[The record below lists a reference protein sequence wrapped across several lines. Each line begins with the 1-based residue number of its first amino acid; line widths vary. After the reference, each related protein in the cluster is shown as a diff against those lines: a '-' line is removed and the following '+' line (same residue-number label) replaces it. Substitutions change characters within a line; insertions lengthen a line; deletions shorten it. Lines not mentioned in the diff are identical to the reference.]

1 MIPTHQNVH
10 NRFKLNGFTMDKDDM
25 CRVAYVFIKEGEPF
39 EQPVGDF
46 ILDWFSNSPY
56 LEMKTSGTTGEP
68 KVIKISK
75 KAMINSA
82 LATGDYFGLKPGDKA
97 LHCLPVEYVAG
108 KMMLIRGFILGLE
121 LDFVAPNSNPLYRN
135 TKKYDFAAMV
145 PMQAQHSISHLHQ
158 IKKIIIGGAK
168 VNQPLITELLKVK
181 SEIYE
186 TYGMTETITHIAAK
200 RIGEKNFHILPNVM
214 ISTDDRNCL
223 VLHAPK
229 ISDDVI
235 ITNDIVEIVDSE
247 HFNWIGRYD
256 NVINSGGI
264 KLFPEQIEE
273 KLISKIKQ
281 RFYITSKNDDE
292 LGQKIVL
299 VIEGDEVTID
309 NENFTDLGKYEKPKE
324 IIFKPEFKTT
334 ATGKIIREF

>member
-10 NRFKLNGFTMDKDDM
+10 NRFKLNGFSMDKDDL

-46 ILDWFSNSPY
+46 ILDWFSNNPY

-68 KVIKISK
+68 KIIKISK

-121 LDFVAPNSNPLYRN
+121 LDFVAPNSNPLHRN

-145 PMQAQHSISHLHQ
+145 PMQAQHSLNHLHQ

-168 VNQPLITELLKVK
+168 VNQPLINDLMPIK

-200 RIGEKNFHILPNVM
+200 RIGEKNFQILPNVM
-214 ISTDDRNCL
+214 ISTDDRSCL

-229 ISDDVI
+229 ISDEVI
-235 ITNDIVEIVDSE
+235 TTNDIVEIVDSE

-273 KLISKIKQ
+273 KLISKINQ
-281 RFYITSKNDDE
+281 RFYITAKDDQE
-292 LGQKIVL
+292 LGQKIV
-299 VIEGDEVTID
+299 VVVEGEPFEI
-309 NENFTDLGKYEKPKE
+309 NEDIFSALGKYEKPKE

>member
-10 NRFKLNGFTMDKDDM
+10 NRFKLNGFSMDKDDL

-46 ILDWFSNSPY
+46 ILDWFSNNPY

-68 KVIKISK
+68 KIIKISK

-121 LDFVAPNSNPLYRN
+121 LDFVAPNSNPLHRN

-145 PMQAQHSISHLHQ
+145 PMQAQHSLNHLHQ

-168 VNQPLITELLKVK
+168 VNQPLINDLMPIK

-200 RIGEKNFHILPNVM
+200 RIGEKNFQILPNVM
-214 ISTDDRNCL
+214 ISTDDRSCL

-229 ISDDVI
+229 ISDEVI
-235 ITNDIVEIVDSE
+235 TTNDIVEIVDSE

-273 KLISKIKQ
+273 KLISKINQ
-281 RFYITSKNDDE
+281 RFYITAKDDQE
-292 LGQKIVL
+292 LGQKVVLIV
-299 VIEGDEVTID
+299 EGEPFEI
-309 NENFTDLGKYEKPKE
+309 NEDIFSVLGKYEKPKE